1 MMSEKDK
8 LVFLHIPK
16 CAGSSVR
23 REIFNRM
30 SDHSRICEFRFE
42 SEFISYGIDKAARDF
57 DCFSA
62 HVGFDAAAR
71 LGGPI
76 VTVLR
81 NPIER
86 INSLYNFWHRRRPKN
101 DPNGVFEYVS
111 GLTLREF
118 LETKDRRVAMGR
130 DNVMTCI
137 LAGGNTLPKR
147 QQMARLSDR
156 ELLDK
161 AFANLQRCAVVGFLE
176 NMSGFEDSLSGL
188 LGVRFEIGVE
198 NKTPRSD
205 ELNLKDAGT
214 RALLFDA
221 CYLDIQLYM
230 RALAHFAMAGSKRQ
244 PALASLS

>member
-86 INSLYNFWHRRRPKN
+86 INSLYNFWHRRKPKH
-101 DPNGVFEYVS
+101 DLKGVFEYVG
-111 GLTLREF
+111 GLTLHGF
-118 LETKDRRVAMGR
+118 LETKDSRVAMGR
-130 DNVMTCI
+130 DNSMTYM

-147 QQMARLSDR
+147 QQLARLGDY

-161 AFANLQRCAVVGFLE
+161 AFANLQRCAVVGFVE
-176 NMSGFEDSLSGL
+176 NMSGFEEALSGL
-188 LGVRFEIGVE
+188 LGVRFEIGVA
-198 NKTPRSD
+198 NKTRRCD
-205 ELNLKDAGT
+205 ELNLEDAGM

-230 RALAHFAMAGSKRQ
+230 RALVHFGLTGSKRQ